1 MIQDGLDQTEDLWP
15 EVEAGFDLLKQMA
28 AVLRNDDLLCG
39 EQVRQRFAHVV
50 DQIRQAGRQARQGG
64 QEKLADA
71 LDHFVKVCGSY
82 EPGLFPCYDVA
93 DLQPTNNDL
102 EQRFGSYR
110 HHERRVSGRK
120 HGSEALVLR
129 GGVRL
134 VAALAT
140 RVEEISAQELAPRDL
155 EQWRQ
160 KRTDLGRRRQAR
172 AQQKRFRRDPDSF
185 LRQLE
190 EKLSQSPLPS

>member
-1 MIQDGLDQTEDLWP
+1 MALVLENEGLLT
-15 EVEAGFDLLKQMA
+15 
-28 AVLRNDDLLCG
+28 G
-39 EQVRQRFAHVV
+39 EQVRQRFGQVV
-50 DQIRQAGRQARQGG
+50 EQIRQAGQQARERG
-64 QEKLADA
+64 QEKLAEA
-71 LDHFVKVCGSY
+71 LEHFVKVAGSY
-82 EPGLFPCYDVA
+82 EPGLFHCYDVA

-102 EQRFGSYR
+102 EQLFGSYR

-120 HGSEALVLR
+120 KGSESLVLR

-134 VAALAT
+134 LAALAT
-140 RVEEISAQELAPRDL
+140 RLEEISPEGLAPRDL

-160 KRTDLGRRRQAR
+160 KRSDLGRRRQAR

-190 EKLSQSPLPS
+190 DKLSQSPLPP